1 MRLTALFILLSSA
14 LYAQTWTFQ
23 QGYILEDSTV
33 TIINQPLTATIHPNL
48 ITLNTLELMYDSY
61 EVVGDNLKF
70 SLSDGGLLYYTEQG
84 DFGPG
89 VVIYYANIRVVAWT
103 TIQPSFKIDLK

>member
-1 MRLTALFILLSSA
+1 MRTLLFVLLSST

-33 TIINQPLTATIHPNL
+33 TIVNQPLTAVIHPNL

-61 EVVGDNLKF
+61 EVIGDNLKF

-89 VVIYYANIRVVAWT
+89 IVIYYANIRVVAWT
-103 TIQPSFKIDLK
+103 IPQATFKINLK